1 MPTATGPNGEKLE
14 LKDGQWVPLTDP
26 TRVAGALPGKPTA
39 QGAQIDSQIR
49 GGMKTAAGELIANVI
64 GLPHAAGE
72 LLALGGA
79 ALRTGAG
86 AAAAAVKGEPINIAE
101 RFNNARVI
109 EEGSRPAKTLLA
121 APEPSSADVLNAVG
135 LEETG
140 GTIATGAGKAAADV
154 ATLMTLRPSARVT
167 EILKM
172 RRGPTAAVD
181 PETLSGLN
189 RAAHVLTGGSAK
201 VAEAGFEG
209 AVVGALG
216 EGDPAVTAA
225 FSAGIQIGGSAALT
239 AKAAFFKNPLKTF
252 GTLFIG
258 HEMYKAV
265 APGPQNAFD
274 SKDAA
279 IDEMVV
285 AYGLGIAAYMAGANR
300 GTEMQRVVN
309 AVSQASRTGI
319 ASVITQLDAA
329 AQRGDTQYEQ
339 IVSKVATDPEYF
351 GDTIKR
357 RLERAANSEKPNELL
372 REIDSL
378 MQTASFRQKYEQMS
392 KYRTG
397 GEF

>member
-1 MPTATGPNGEKLE
+1 MPTATGPNGEKLTLE
-14 LKDGQWVPLTDP
+14 NGQWVPVTDP
-26 TRVAGALPGKPTA
+26 TGIAGALPGKPTA
-39 QGAQIDSQIR
+39 QGAQMDSEIR
-49 GGMKTAAGELIANVI
+49 SGMKTAAGELVANVI

-86 AAAAAVKGEPINIAE
+86 AASAALKGEPINLAE
-101 RFNNARVI
+101 RFSNARVI

-181 PETLSGLN
+181 PETLSSLN
-189 RAAHVLTGGSAK
+189 RAARVLTAGSAK

-216 EGDPAVTAA
+216 EGDPAVTSAW
-225 FSAGIQIGGSAALT
+225 SAGIQLGGSAALT
-239 AKAAFFKNPLKTF
+239 AKAQFFKNPLKTF

-258 HEMYKAV
+258 HEMYKAI

-274 SKDAA
+274 SKDEV

-285 AYGLGIAAYMAGANR
+285 AYGLGLAASLAGANR

-309 AVSQASRTGI
+309 AVSHASRIGV

-329 AQRGDTQYEQ
+329 AQRGDTQYER
-339 IVSKVATDPEYF
+339 IVAKISSDPDYF
-351 GDTIKR
+351 GDTVRR

-378 MQTASFRQKYEQMS
+378 MQTASFREDYESMS